1 MDKEKSPSRVRRGGW
16 MAGLAAGVVI
26 GAVAAGGLLAAGA
39 AMDLGEFAG
48 ISPFK
53 ARSLWLM
60 KQARGLI
67 ETYQVD
73 SGTKEVKESDLLYGA
88 IRGMVAAWGDPYTR
102 FVDPPQL
109 EEEEIEMEGQYGG
122 LGIYIGQRDGRT
134 LVISPIEDT
143 PADRAGLKPN
153 DQIVKVGDEV
163 ILGWDQNRVVKMLRG
178 EPGVT
183 VTLWVRREGEE
194 ELLEFKIVREIIKIK
209 SVRWEMMDKDIGYIK
224 LSQFK
229 HNTAEEFGEGLS
241 ELVDGG
247 ARGLIL
253 DLRNN
258 GGGLLNGAM
267 EICDMFL
274 DGGPVVS
281 IKGRVDRMSDEVSAS
296 PGLLTDLPMV
306 VLINEGS
313 ASASE
318 IVAGAL
324 ADRGRALSV
333 GKKTFG
339 KGSVQTLFNL
349 GDGSGLYVTVGRYT
363 TPSGQVIDKEGLS
376 PDVEVDGEMTKEAD
390 KDDQLKRAK
399 SELRALI
406 SGKRATVP
414 KVKVGH

>member
-48 ISPFK
+48 ISPFN

-178 EPGVT
+178 S
-183 VTLWVRREGEE
+183 R
-194 ELLEFKIVREIIKIK
+194 
-209 SVRWEMMDKDIGYIK
+209 
-224 LSQFK
+224 
-229 HNTAEEFGEGLS
+229 
-241 ELVDGG
+241 
-247 ARGLIL
+247 
-253 DLRNN
+253 
-258 GGGLLNGAM
+258 
-267 EICDMFL
+267 
-274 DGGPVVS
+274 
-281 IKGRVDRMSDEVSAS
+281 AS
-296 PGLLTDLPMV
+296 PSPC
-306 VLINEGS
+306 GS
-313 ASASE
+313 A
-318 IVAGAL
+318 
-324 ADRGRALSV
+324 GRARRSCW
-333 GKKTFG
+333 
-339 KGSVQTLFNL
+339 S
-349 GDGSGLYVTVGRYT
+349 SR
-363 TPSGQVIDKEGLS
+363 SS
-376 PDVEVDGEMTKEAD
+376 A
-390 KDDQLKRAK
+390 R
-399 SELRALI
+399 SSR
-406 SGKRATVP
+406 
-414 KVKVGH
+414 